1 MMLDCQYPLPP
12 PHHTLVWHFL
22 VTSVLIVLKSLTLQ
36 ASIWWTTGA
45 LVAAKAIGLESVSVL
60 KAAYM
65 ANRAARYPI

>member
-1 MMLDCQYPLPP
+1 M
-12 PHHTLVWHFL
+12 WHFL